1 MRQSMIINVSIVG
14 VALCNIVRSPFKLL
28 GKTAKKEEIYILN
41 KNISSFS
48 SRSSVSEKISE
59 SQQKQFIMI
68 KFKCIITKSCPVNK
82 LSLGPG
88 RMVVWSYGLGSG
100 VRRVVRSSQKN
111 IPSLFVL
118 SDALNEIRLTCP
130 VSSFSKHYESG
141 MF

>member
-68 KFKCIITKSCPVNK
+68 KFKYTITKSCPVNI
-82 LSLGPG
+82 LRLGPG
-88 RMVVWSYGLGSG
+88 RMVWGPGFAGSYGP
-100 VRRVVRSSQKN
+100 VKRT
-111 IPSLFVL
+111 SLPCLCSVML
-118 SDALNEIRLTCP
+118 
-130 VSSFSKHYESG
+130 
-141 MF
+141 

>member
-68 KFKCIITKSCPVNK
+68 KFKYIITKFCPVNI

-88 RMVVWSYGLGSG
+88 RMVVWSG
-100 VRRVVRSSQKN
+100 VR
-111 IPSLFVL
+111 
-118 SDALNEIRLTCP
+118 
-130 VSSFSKHYESG
+130 G
-141 MF
+141 W

>member
-1 MRQSMIINVSIVG
+1 M
-14 VALCNIVRSPFKLL
+14 L

-68 KFKCIITKSCPVNK
+68 KFKYIITKSCPVNI

-88 RMVVWSYGLGSG
+88 RMVVWSGVSG
-100 VRRVVRSSQKN
+100 VGRVVRSSQKN

-130 VSSFSKHYESG
+130 VYSFSKHYKSG